1 VGATGSRAC
10 PGAGGGVDTWAR
22 GGGALRAPPR
32 PSLPYK
38 VDTSRPSLPYK
49 VDTSRPSRRTN
60 WTRLV
65 PFPQVLCARFATA
78 ARLDAAALRA
88 WALFRDT
95 PPRARGCEDY
105 AAMIRAF
112 GAVGNVDAA
121 VGLLK
126 VRWRRRP
133 AQPCRVPRVMTRFL

>member
-1 VGATGSRAC
+1 VNVSLGLPQVETAAAVSAEAAASSETLGEPA
-10 PGAGGGVDTWAR
+10 AQ
-22 GGGALRAPPR
+22 GGAEWEPLDRALAQAQEAGLTLGPAA
-32 PSLPYK
+32 
-38 VDTSRPSLPYK
+38 V
-49 VDTSRPSRRTN
+49 
-60 WTRLV
+60 
-65 PFPQVLCARFATA
+65 VLCARFATA

-126 VRWRRRP
+126 VRLRRRP
-133 AQPCRVPRVMTRFL
+133 AQ